1 MKTLFGRCAP
11 GRRTGPGLLA
21 LLCLPVWPGCD
32 ESPTGPS
39 GVAVVTFQVVAEQ
52 FRVRLTTEEQLRAA
66 RAAQAGGRAQI
77 PVGRIV
83 TGSEVNTGW
92 SWHLEDLTFAE
103 AAIEVCD
110 GLPSH
115 VERAG
120 GPAFAQGTYCPWSAR
135 VVDIQTSP

>member
-1 MKTLFGRCAP
+1 MKTPLGVRAP
-11 GRRTGPGLLA
+11 QRRTGLGLLV
-21 LLCLPVWPGCD
+21 LLCLGVWPGCD
-32 ESPTGPS
+32 ESPTSPS

-52 FRVRLTTEEQLRAA
+52 FRVRLTTEDQLQAA

-83 TGSEVNTGW
+83 AGAGLNTGW

-103 AAIEVCD
+103 VAIEVCD

-135 VVDIQTSP
+135 VVDIRTSP